1 MITCDYFESEMITSA
16 QDLATPRQD
25 RLRDFVRQRGVVRVE
40 EIVQELGVSPAT
52 ARRDLD
58 ALEATGRIKRV
69 HGGAMSVETRLD
81 EPLFD
86 DKAGVRAREKRGIA
100 EAAAGLIAPGETIYL
115 DGGSTVLELARVL
128 ADRTDITVVTNS
140 LRAAVELSGRGPQL
154 ILIGGE
160 LRRRSQTVVG
170 ALTRLPLEH
179 LQFTKAFMGT
189 MGLSVARGLTT
200 TDPSEAYTKELV
212 MQRTREVVLLVDSS
226 KIGQDSV
233 VRSGALA
240 DVHTLITDTGLTP
253 RQERELRKAH
263 RALGIIRK

>member
-1 MITCDYFESEMITSA
+1 MVINA
-16 QDLATPRQD
+16 QSDLAPQRQEK
-25 RLRDFVRQRGVVRVE
+25 LREFVRTRGVARVD
-40 EIVQELGVSPAT
+40 EIVRELGVSPAT

-58 ALEATGRIKRV
+58 TLEATGRIKRV

-86 DKAGVRAREKRGIA
+86 DKAGVRAREKRRIA
-100 EAAAGLIAPGETIYL
+100 EAAAGLIAAGETLYL

-154 ILIGGE
+154 ILVGGE
-160 LRRRSQTVVG
+160 LRRRSQTMVG

-189 MGLSVARGLTT
+189 MGLSIERGLTT

-212 MQRTREVVLLVDSS
+212 MQRAREVVLLVDSS

-240 DVHTLITDTGLTP
+240 DVDTLVTDSGLTP
-253 RQERELRKAH
+253 RQERALRKAH
-263 RALGIIRK
+263 KQLKLIKA

>member
-1 MITCDYFESEMITSA
+1 MITSA
-16 QDLATPRQD
+16 QELATPRQD
-25 RLRDFVRQRGVVRVE
+25 RLREFVRQRGVVRVE
-40 EIVQELGVSPAT
+40 EIVQELGISPAT

-58 ALEATGRIKRV
+58 TLEATGRIKRV

-189 MGLSVARGLTT
+189 MGLSVTRGLTT

-212 MQRTREVVLLVDSS
+212 MQRAREVVLLVDSS

-240 DVHTLITDTGLTP
+240 DVHTLITDSGLTP

-263 RALGIIRK
+263 RTMGIIRK

>member
-1 MITCDYFESEMITSA
+1 MITSA
-16 QDLATPRQD
+16 QTLAMPRQD
-25 RLRDFVRQRGVVRVE
+25 RLREFVRQRGVVRVE

-58 ALEATGRIKRV
+58 TLEAAGRIRRV
-69 HGGAMSVETRLD
+69 HGGAMSVETRLE

-86 DKAGVRAREKRGIA
+86 DKAGVRAREKRRIA
-100 EAAAGLIAPGETIYL
+100 EAAAAIVQAGETVYL
-115 DGGSTVLELARVL
+115 DGGSTVLELARRL
-128 ADRTDITVVTNS
+128 ADRADITVATNS
-140 LRAAVELSGRGPQL
+140 LRAAAELSGRGPQL

-170 ALTRLPLEH
+170 ALTRLTLEL

-189 MGLSVARGLTT
+189 MGFSVAQGMTT

-212 MQRTREVVLLVDSS
+212 MRRAREVVLLVDSG
-226 KIGQDSV
+226 KIGQDST

-240 DVHTLITDTGLTP
+240 DVDTLVTDAGLTP

-263 RALGIIRK
+263 RTLRIIRT

>member
-1 MITCDYFESEMITSA
+1 MITSA
-16 QDLATPRQD
+16 QTLATPRQD

-58 ALEATGRIKRV
+58 TLEAAGRIRRV

-86 DKAGVRAREKRGIA
+86 DKAEVRAREKRRIA
-100 EAAAGLIAPGETIYL
+100 EAAARLLVPGETIYL

-128 ADRTDITVVTNS
+128 VDRTDITVVTNS
-140 LRAAVELSGRGPQL
+140 LRAAAELSGRGPAL

-170 ALTRLPLEH
+170 AMTRLQLEH

-189 MGLSVARGLTT
+189 IGFSAAEGMTT

-212 MQRTREVVLLVDSS
+212 MQRAREVVLLVDSS
-226 KIGQDSV
+226 KVGQDSAI
-233 VRSGALA
+233 RSGTLE
-240 DVHTLITDTGLTP
+240 DVDTLITDAGLTP
-253 RQERELRKAH
+253 SQERELRKAH
-263 RALGIIRK
+263 KRIHLVKA